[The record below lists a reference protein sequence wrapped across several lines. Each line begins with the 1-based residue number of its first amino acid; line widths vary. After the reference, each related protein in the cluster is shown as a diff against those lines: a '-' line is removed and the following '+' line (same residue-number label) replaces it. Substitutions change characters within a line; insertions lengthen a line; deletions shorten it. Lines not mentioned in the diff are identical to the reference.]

1 MSFRIHP
8 EQQVSLPQV
17 SFAHHP
23 KQVIVEKLP
32 IVQQKQSVAVVCEPE
47 SPVPSIIKSVEEEPV
62 VMVIKKQRKDQ
73 AK

>member
-23 KQVIVEKLP
+23 KQVIIERLP
-32 IVQQKQSVAVVCEPE
+32 IVQQQSVAVVCEPE

-62 VMVIKKQRKDQ
+62 VMVIKKQRKDL